1 MDAYLD
7 YLDKRL
13 KELKDSFTHFMI
25 NHSAIAPLNMEEV
38 YSMSPDG
45 NRYYNDLDAVGTK
58 MQAYLSECYNQ
69 FYSMI
74 APVLEGQPDAV
85 VSKMHKSKVLITRTI
100 EHKLTFANTS
110 REALGLALAALD
122 GQVAIVKEI
131 YKEQP
136 QGK

>member
-1 MDAYLD
+1 MDAFLV
-7 YLDKRL
+7 YLDKSL
-13 KELKDSFTHFMI
+13 KELQDSLTHYMI

-38 YSMSPDG
+38 YSMTPDG

-58 MQAYLSECYNQ
+58 MQAYLSECYAQ

-74 APVLEGQPDAV
+74 APALEGQPDAV

-100 EHKLTFANTS
+100 EHKLTFCNTS
-110 REALGLALAALD
+110 RQALELALAALD
-122 GQVAIVKEI
+122 GQAAIVKEI
-131 YKEQP
+131 YKEQK

>member
-7 YLDKRL
+7 FLDKRL
-13 KELKDSFTHFMI
+13 KELKDSLTHYMI

-58 MQAYLSECYNQ
+58 MQAYLSECYNH
-69 FYSMI
+69 FYAMI